1 MSEDRSATFAALVH
15 RILVVERR
23 RPVREVAEALGM
35 KYATFYARM
44 IGRVPFDADE
54 INAVLREV
62 RDERLVDCLLAE
74 TGFIGV
80 RRGDDPGPPSRGHNV
95 GPVENALHALE
106 QSVGIV
112 REVSCACADGGL
124 KADVCERIEDHLVE
138 AERGLAGLRVN
149 LREPA
154 R

>member
-1 MSEDRSATFAALVH
+1 MSEDRSATVAALVH

-62 RDERLVDCLLAE
+62 PDSRLVDCLLTH

-80 RRGDDPGPPSRGHNV
+80 RRRIDAAPGAIGHNV
-95 GPVENALHALE
+95 GPVENALRTLE
-106 QSVGIV
+106 PSVGIV
-112 REVSCACADGGL
+112 REIASAIANGGL
-124 KADVCERIEDHLVE
+124 KPDVCERIEDHVVE

-149 LREPA
+149 VRERA
-154 R
+154 N